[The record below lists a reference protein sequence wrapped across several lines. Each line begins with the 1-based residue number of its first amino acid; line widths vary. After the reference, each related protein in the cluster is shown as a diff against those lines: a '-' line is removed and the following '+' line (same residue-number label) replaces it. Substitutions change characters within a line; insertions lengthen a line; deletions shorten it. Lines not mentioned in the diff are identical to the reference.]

1 MIIHFNTFGHEVPQ
15 TPEFGPRTPIL
26 ETAVMIRKHFVVDL
40 SLVFLKLS
48 HKVFKQFL
56 KSW

>member
-1 MIIHFNTFGHEVPQ
+1 MVIHFDTFGHEVPQ

-40 SLVFLKLS
+40 SLVLLKLS
-48 HKVFKQFL
+48 HEVFKQFF